1 MALVSVGGAWTAL
14 ARAVAVGVVLLAQ
27 GFPRPKAAFNVTV
40 AVIEVCAAV
49 AVVEALPVG
58 DISDPATWF
67 TFVVAILAGSLLGAM
82 LIAGA
87 IIATQGFP
95 AGRCGRRSWYRSS
108 WSARSPWPSGWRCS
122 CSSASPPG
130 RGC

>member
-1 MALVSVGGAWTAL
+1 M
-14 ARAVAVGVVLLAQ
+14 
-27 GFPRPKAAFNVTV
+27 
-40 AVIEVCAAV
+40 
-49 AVVEALPVG
+49 EALPVG

-95 AGRCGRRSWYRSS
+95 GRALWTALDYLYPACALHWHAARTGSLRVTHWRETAARQTGMYGAVKLLPPDVVRNTVRACCGENRK
-108 WSARSPWPSGWRCS
+108 S
-122 CSSASPPG
+122 CM
-130 RGC
+130 